1 MARKCAKSV
10 VRNYT
15 EISLETDEIKRR
27 LLAEL
32 GCSNNKLAELAIRAL
47 EANLCQREQEPAA

>member
-15 EISLETDEIKRR
+15 EISPETDKIKRQ

-47 EANLCQREQEPAA
+47 AADRKRTVEPAA